1 MRYVGYAWKILVGLV
16 SLAFALALL
25 RATHTVFETIVVAGL
40 LVVYAGIVGSFKFQ
54 QRCPP

>member
-1 MRYVGYAWKILVGLV
+1 MRYVGYAWKILVG
-16 SLAFALALL
+16 LAFALALL